1 MEDYYVENDTPEV
14 YDEELEMGSEE
25 AANLSYNNSPELPSR
40 KTVASV
46 LSKINEDGSLKKI
59 IRARKSDFVRNLIY
73 LDGGKFDFTGRD
85 YLRPIYDRNDPQI
98 LLKNARQ
105 TEKTTF
111 LANNLAIS
119 AVVQPFNKALYV
131 SPSHTQTRQFSN
143 EKLRPAIEKSPLIA
157 KYYQDSKVSS
167 QVFEKGFTNGSYIFL
182 RSAFRSADRCLVEGT
197 RVLLDGGLTTPIE
210 ELSVGDLVVS
220 MTYSRVTKAVILGKE
235 PNGEKPT
242 LTITLESGHSL
253 TGSHN
258 HRFLTEK
265 GLKRLDEIGTDNFIP
280 IPLGYLKDGGY
291 ESNLSALLGY
301 ILGDGSL
308 CSKNKN
314 SNKNFHRDFNNNDID
329 LILEFE
335 RLCILNGFTTTRG
348 VRIQGGKDNFTSQ
361 IVEKDKAEKLFGEL
375 GILGKGQFD
384 KFIPERFFNNRAG
397 IRQLLRGLFDSNG
410 WVTFN
415 TKNRQAEVGF
425 VTGSLE
431 LIKGVHRALQSIGI
445 YSVSEIRDPKSGG
458 KQRHRWYTV
467 KIRNAV
473 YIQKFS
479 EEVGFVSKLK
489 SEDLR
494 CCLLFLSTLKET
506 SARDLDVPARADC
519 ACAIKSAGISSHTL
533 WTKHNISFRSNAKM
547 GPCIAQHKVREIMAV
562 TGDASLMKWLNPD
575 IAWVPVKNL
584 KEGSVAKTWDIE
596 VSGENLFTAE
606 GIFTHNTRGI
616 SARSLCLDE
625 IQDFLGSEIPVI
637 MECTSHFLDAR
648 TFMSG
653 TPKSYDNPI
662 EDYWASTTQN
672 EWIVKCTHCGK
683 NNFLDETNIAPTSFY
698 TSRKLPPGP
707 ICSGCQKPISPP
719 LNGRWVSFRPGAPIQ
734 GYRVP
739 QLMVPWICGLYD
751 QWIKLLWKRDNY
763 PFGQFYNE
771 VLGLS
776 YDSASKPV
784 TRDEII
790 SCCSDYTLWNPA
802 MLQNAVAANRYQ
814 LTAGVDWGEGNDG
827 SEKSPMGKVR
837 SASYTVLTIGGY
849 MNQKVWKTLL
859 IKRYMGK
866 EIEPDYIVKDIA
878 RIIKGLGVKL
888 VGVDW
893 GHGWGVNNHLI
904 RLLGP
909 EMVVQYQHLP
919 KLKQKMK
926 WDHTG
931 KRYHLHRNFMMSELF
946 FDIKQKFVQFPKWSE
961 FEPYAK
967 DILGIFSEYSEYK
980 REIKYDHKPS
990 DPDDFFHSLLY
1001 SKLTSDL
1008 YLGKSRRY
1016 TADIPGGIG
1025 SIDMDNYTR

>member
-1 MEDYYVENDTPEV
+1 VEDYYVENDAQDE
-14 YDEELEMGSEE
+14 YDEEKELGSEE
-25 AANLSYNNSPELPSR
+25 AANQSYNNEPDLPSR
-40 KTVASV
+40 KTVARV
-46 LSKINEDGSLKKI
+46 LGKVNADGTLKKI

-73 LDGGKFDFTGRD
+73 LDGSKFDFTGRD

-111 LANNLAIS
+111 LANNLTVS

-182 RSAFRSADRCLVEGT
+182 RSAFRSADRCIAKGTLITLEDGSVTSVE
-197 RVLLDGGLTTPIE
+197 
-210 ELSVGDLVVS
+210 DLVGKTPNLISTDCINVVS
-220 MTYSRVTKAVILGKE
+220 SKSREVWS
-235 PNGEKPT
+235 NGDKDVYRV
-242 LTITLESGHSL
+242 TLESGHEVVVS
-253 TGSHN
+253 SN
-258 HRFLTEK
+258 HRWVTPDKIVNTENLK
-265 GLKRLDEIGTDNFIP
+265 GEWVP
-280 IPLGYLKDGGY
+280 IPLNFFKQYGSSPEYALIGYF
-291 ESNLSALLGY
+291 
-301 ILGDGSL
+301 LGDG
-308 CSKNKN
+308 CMSKNKN
-314 SNKNFHRDFNNNDID
+314 SASYKRTFNNNNYEIIEDFQKVCLSLGLTCTISTR
-329 LILEFE
+329 LQKNVTNYTAKIQEREPFE
-335 RLCILNGFTTTRG
+335 
-348 VRIQGGKDNFTSQ
+348 S
-361 IVEKDKAEKLFGEL
+361 
-375 GILGKGQFD
+375 ILGRFGLLGKVWHD
-384 KFIPERFFNNRAG
+384 RFIPRSVFGSRSRSQDVLRAM
-397 IRQLLRGLFDSNG
+397 FESDG
-410 WVTFN
+410 WVSYS
-415 TKNRQAEVGF
+415 TKNRQCEVGW
-425 VTGSLE
+425 VSGSLQ
-431 LIKGVHRALQSIGI
+431 LARDVQYCLQGLGI
-445 YSVSEIRDPKSGG
+445 YSVLNSKKPG
-458 KQRHRWYTV
+458 KNNKNTSYNV
-467 KIRNAV
+467 KIRSVEQIYKFRDRVGFISAVKSTHLDALLFFAQDLDPNAV
-473 YIQKFS
+473 TK
-479 EEVGFVSKLK
+479 
-489 SEDLR
+489 DL
-494 CCLLFLSTLKET
+494 
-506 SARDLDVPARADC
+506 PARQDVNDAL
-519 ACAIKSAGISSHTL
+519 INSGISDHQL
-533 WTKHNISFRSNAKM
+533 WEEYGISWRKNSTVN
-547 GPCIAQHKVREIMAV
+547 GCRVSQHKIKKIYDITRYEP
-562 TGDASLMKWLNPD
+562 LLKYLNPELVWVLVKDVVPYGRLETFD
-575 IAWVPVKNL
+575 ISVPGT
-584 KEGSVAKTWDIE
+584 ETFVANG
-596 VSGENLFTAE
+596 V
-606 GIFTHNTRGI
+606 FTHNTRGI

-662 EDYWASTTQN
+662 EEYWGSTTQN

-683 NNFLDETNIAPTSFY
+683 NNFLDETNIAPTAFY
-698 TSRKLPPGP
+698 TSGKLPPGP

-719 LNGRWVSFRPGAPIQ
+719 LHGRWVSFRPGAPIQ

-751 QWIKLLWKRDNY
+751 QWLKLLWKRDNY

-776 YDSASKPV
+776 YDSASKPI

-790 SCCSDYTLWNPA
+790 ACCSDYSLWNPA

-814 LTAGVDWGEGNDG
+814 LTAGIDWGEGNDG
-827 SEKSPMGKVR
+827 SEKSPLGKVR

-849 MNQKVWKTLL
+849 MNQKVWKTLMV
-859 IKRYMGK
+859 KRYMGK

-878 RIIKGLGVKL
+878 RIVKGLGVKL

-919 KLKQKMK
+919 KLGQKMK

-1001 SKLTSDL
+1001 AKLSSDL

-1025 SIDMDNYTR
+1025 SIDLNNYTR